1 MQERDIWEDT
11 RTGIHVLK
19 TNNLMKNLEKAL
31 KDVTIVKYIFKEII

>member
-11 RTGIHVLK
+11 RTGIQVLK
-19 TNNLMKNLEKAL
+19 TNNLMKSLEKVL